1 MLKIDQMVAM
11 LSDPENSM
19 SYKDIMKAL
28 GSKFIKS
35 IKHALDTDPDRRARL
50 LSVIYPALNVEGNG
64 ELMED
69 DNCTNFICAIGANP
83 KSPAE
88 ALKLAQDCPGAF
100 WSLIS
105 EMGPGAPDSQL
116 MQPKLISFFEIG
128 AYPPDSGE
136 YVFINKASAIMRDF
150 YNEHLDAGEIDEADE
165 MVLVALC
172 VPEESEEEEEEEK
185 EEE

>member
-1 MLKIDQMVAM
+1 MGFYAFDLDLMTFM
-11 LSDPENSM
+11 LSDPDNSD
-19 SYKDIMKAL
+19 SYQGMITRL
-28 GSKFIKS
+28 GPNFISKLKS
-35 IKHALDTDPDRRARL
+35 GLLEPSRRPMM
-50 LSVIYPALNVEGNG
+50 LSLIYHALNVEGNG

-69 DNCTNFICAIGANP
+69 NNCTNFICAIGANP

-100 WSLIS
+100 WSFIS

-128 AYPPDSGE
+128 AYPPGSGE
-136 YVFINKASAIMRDF
+136 YVYINKASAIMRDF
-150 YNEHLDAGEIDEADE
+150 YSEHLHAGGIDVPHE

-172 VPEESEEEEEEEK
+172 VPEESEEEEK
-185 EEE
+185 